1 MLLCCYFAKFFICIG
16 EVGDF
21 LPPFWFLTA
30 EIGILKLGPS
40 FESAMKSLLSCVDGG
55 YVEGCLGAGSPTEP
69 ASLGRVLVLLYD

>member
-1 MLLCCYFAKFFICIG
+1 M
-16 EVGDF
+16 
-21 LPPFWFLTA
+21 TA